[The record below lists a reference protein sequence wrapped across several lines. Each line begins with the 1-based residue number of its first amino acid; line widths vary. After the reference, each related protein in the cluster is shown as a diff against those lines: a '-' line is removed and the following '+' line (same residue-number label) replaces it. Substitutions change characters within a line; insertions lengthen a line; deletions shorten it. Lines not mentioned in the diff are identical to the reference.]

1 MGAARAGRHNRR
13 ALRYPRNADIEEA
26 ADDEPEKE
34 NRGNDHH
41 LTVTQDRQGLN
52 GGGGPG
58 CSMANRRGPRPGG
71 FGDS

>member
-34 NRGNDHH
+34 NGDGHKV
-41 LTVTQDRQGLN
+41 TVTQEGSEAQ
-52 GGGGPG
+52 
-58 CSMANRRGPRPGG
+58 RRRRTGVLDG
-71 FGDS
+71 